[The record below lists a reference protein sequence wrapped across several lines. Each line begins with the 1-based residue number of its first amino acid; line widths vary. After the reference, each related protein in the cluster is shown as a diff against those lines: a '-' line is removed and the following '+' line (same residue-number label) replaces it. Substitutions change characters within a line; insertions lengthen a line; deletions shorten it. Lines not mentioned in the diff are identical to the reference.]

1 MTIEKWLE
9 KANNRLRG
17 RGVRL
22 EASGRGEYKNLYLR
36 ATLPN
41 KPGKP
46 PGRSQ
51 QRIALKIK
59 AFTERDVKRAEAMA
73 LEIALDLHQDEFDWR
88 KFGDYEEPD
97 ELKPKTIG
105 DLAKELEQ
113 EKRHK
118 LKQSTW
124 RYNYEKLLLTL
135 PLDEEPTVQLLYNW
149 VLENDPNNSTKRKN
163 YVYVA
168 KGILALADLP
178 TSKLDKLS
186 RDIATKA
193 INPRLLPEDEEIE
206 NQWKAINDYSSEWGN
221 VFGMLAVYGLRPH
234 ELFRLDLSNFPN
246 IRVTPEAKTGERIV
260 LPLHEKWV
268 DEFQLSDRFLLPSKL
283 RWSELEQNVRLGRRI
298 TAKFV
303 DAGWGSPY
311 NLRHAYSR
319 RCIEYG
325 MSSDIAAKL
334 MGHGRSINEARYQ
347 AFVKNSVYLDAAKR
361 IIDGRSQD

>member
-51 QRIALKIK
+51 QRISLKIK
-59 AFTERDVKRAEAMA
+59 AFTERDVKRAEQQA
-73 LEIALDLHQDEFDWR
+73 LEISLDLHQDEFDWR

-118 LKQSTW
+118 LKESTW

-135 PLDEEPTVQLLYNW
+135 PLDEEPTVHLLYEW

-193 INPRLLPEDEEIE
+193 INPRTLPEDEAIE
-206 NQWKAINDYSSEWGN
+206 EKWQTIYNYSSEWGA
-221 VFGMLAVYGLRPH
+221 VYGMLATYGLRPH
-234 ELFRLDLSNFPN
+234 ELFKLDLSNFPD
-246 IRVTPEAKTGERIV
+246 VKVLPETKTGERIIP
-260 LPLHEKWV
+260 PLHPKWV
-268 DEFQLSDRFLLPSKL
+268 DLFKLNNEFCVPSTL
-283 RWSELEQNVRLGRRI
+283 RWSEEEQNVQLGRRI
-298 TAKFV
+298 SAKFT

-311 NLRHAYSR
+311 LGRHAYAR
-319 RCIEYG
+319 RCLEYG
-325 MSSDIAAKL
+325 MNSDIAAKL
-334 MGHGRSINEARYQ
+334 LGHSRQVHESRYR
-347 AFVKNSVYLDAAKR
+347 AFVKNSVYLDAARR
-361 IIDGRSQD
+361 IIESKHH